1 MRKLEH
7 FILIEFCQI
16 LRETLGLL
24 IRLSIKGDNLLGH
37 KILWPI
43 IGVPAT
49 KSWLFCR
56 KISHQINIKYLLEV
70 IEDIERVKRNMIK
83 DDSLSRDEKA
93 SRIKMMEQMESQS
106 MELLKA
112 NRIKLYQLSK

>member
-1 MRKLEH
+1 M
-7 FILIEFCQI
+7 EFCLF
-16 LRETLGLL
+16 LRETFGFF
-24 IRLSIKGDNLLGH
+24 IRLSIKGDKLVGH

-43 IGVPAT
+43 IGVHSM

-56 KISHQINIKYLLEV
+56 KLSHEINIFYLTRV
-70 IEDIERVKRNMIK
+70 IEDIEKVKCNMIK

-93 SRIKMMEQMESQS
+93 SKIKMMEQMESQS
-106 MELLKA
+106 IELLKS